1 MAQRKQYSGEFKA
14 RVVVQA
20 LKGQHT
26 LNEIASKYG
35 VHPVQVAQWKK
46 QALDELPQVF
56 ADHRGREVRAVEE
69 EKSRLYEQVGRLK
82 VELEW
87 LKKKLGSV
95 E

>member
-1 MAQRKQYSGEFKA
+1 
-14 RVVVQA
+14 VLQA

-46 QALDELPQVF
+46 QALDELPHVF
-56 ADHRGREVRAVEE
+56 ADRRAREVRAVEE